1 MRTAVEVDLHLNRLI
16 WAEKRVELNWLLKIL
31 ILPRSTEK
39 IRLHGAYTTLNL
51 NQKRNS
57 LRVLYLKKF
66 PLQLRNIFLV

>member
-51 NQKRNS
+51 TKKEILYGFCIKKNS
-57 LRVLYLKKF
+57 FSGISHKF
-66 PLQLRNIFLV
+66 